1 MRQPPWEHKKHKG
14 RGFSQ
19 EMNAEAARE
28 RAANTSSGEA
38 ARMKTGLNLPQY
50 VIEIL
55 DAVQIGWGK
64 GSEWL

>member
-1 MRQPPWEHKKHKG
+1 
-14 RGFSQ
+14 
-19 EMNAEAARE
+19 MNAETARE

-38 ARMKTGLNLPQY
+38 ALMKTGLNLPQY
-50 VIEIL
+50 VIETV